1 MSRSARCR
9 PFARAIVAIAAAL
22 AAAWQPALLAQPERA
37 ADTSETRLKA
47 AFLYKFASYV
57 EWPLMSTPGPGAP
70 LVIGVMNSEPLMREL
85 AEITVG
91 RSVNNHPIEV
101 RRVDHGDLLD
111 GVQILFIGDVR
122 GADLAPLLR
131 HARQQPILTVT
142 ESKGAISDG
151 SIINF
156 TVERDRVRFEVSL
169 PAAESSRL
177 KLSSRLLAV
186 ASRVHREAN

>member
-1 MSRSARCR
+1 MSGSSTHR
-9 PFARAIVAIAAAL
+9 PFLRAILAIAAAL
-22 AAAWQPALLAQPERA
+22 ALAWQPVLLAQPERA
-37 ADTSETRLKA
+37 AVPSETHLKA

-70 LVIGVMNSEPLMREL
+70 LVIGVMDSDPLIRVL

-91 RSVNNHPIEV
+91 RSVNDHPIEI
-101 RRVDHGDLLD
+101 RRLEPDDLLD
-111 GVQILFIGDVR
+111 GVQILFIGDER
-122 GADLAPLLR
+122 ARDLAPLLQ

-142 ESKGAISDG
+142 ETKGAIEDG

-169 PAAESSRL
+169 AAAESSRL
-177 KLSSRLLAV
+177 RLSSRLLAV
-186 ASRVHREAN
+186 ASRVHRD